1 MKLFL
6 LNTSHGLVPMYD
18 ADYDEKKKLKL
29 GVTYAAEIKPAR
41 NFQFLKKYFSL
52 INAAWEFLPE
62 SQQKGFREKELFRK
76 YVEVAAGHC
85 DLFYSPIRKE
95 WVEVPRSIA
104 FDKMD
109 EAEFEDLYTRVR
121 NVIDAILAPFITQ
134 EDFER
139 VLLNF

>member
-18 ADYDEKKKLKL
+18 ADYEEKKKLKL

-52 INAAWEFLPE
+52 INAAWELLPE
-62 SQQKGFREKELFRK
+62 SQQKGFRDKELFRK

-85 DLFYSPIRKE
+85 DLFYSPTRKE
-95 WVEVPRSIA
+95 WVEIPKSIA

-109 EAEFEDLYTRVR
+109 EADFEDLYLKVR
-121 NVIDAILAPFITQ
+121 NVIDTILAPVISQ